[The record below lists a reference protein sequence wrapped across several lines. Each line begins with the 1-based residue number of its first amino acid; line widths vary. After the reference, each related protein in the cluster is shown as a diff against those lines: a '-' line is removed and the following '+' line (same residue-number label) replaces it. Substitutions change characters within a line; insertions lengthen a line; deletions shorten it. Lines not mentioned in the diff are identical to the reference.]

1 MERLNPTS
9 YHLAKTACESTPCGQ
24 TMKRVFGSAACN
36 VAHQSLTQ
44 LDSDERWEAQQKT
57 NQVKKIDWMDEK
69 PAPEAVLELLAC
81 RCPRLCRRSDCVCV
95 ANVLTCTQTCVDCR
109 IVKTKPH
116 ERMWKSLFMEIAKR
130 RMKVVTE
137 KSACIP
143 DTPLLCSSAT
153 VQA

>member
-1 MERLNPTS
+1 MILDTIFSLRRMERLNPTS

-44 LDSDERWEAQQKT
+44 LDLDERMGSSAEDESSLP
-57 NQVKKIDWMDEK
+57 IDWMDEK
-69 PAPEAVLELLAC
+69 HAPEAVLELLAC

-109 IVKTKPH
+109 IVKPSRTRGCGSH
-116 ERMWKSLFMEIAKR
+116 CLWR
-130 RMKVVTE
+130 
-137 KSACIP
+137 
-143 DTPLLCSSAT
+143 
-153 VQA
+153 